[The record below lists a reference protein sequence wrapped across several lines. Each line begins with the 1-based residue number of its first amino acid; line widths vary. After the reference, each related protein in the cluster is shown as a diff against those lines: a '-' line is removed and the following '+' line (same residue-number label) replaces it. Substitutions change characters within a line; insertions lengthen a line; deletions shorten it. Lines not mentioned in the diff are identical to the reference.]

1 MILPHPDAFVWRDP
15 DMGVGLPGRAVRGP
29 ACHDAGVTEPVN
41 VTIEDGVAV
50 VRLDDGKAN
59 AVSHAVIDALHGA
72 LDQARADASA
82 VAIIGREGKFSAGFD
97 LSVMTQGADAT
108 RGLVG
113 EGGKLMMRVFTHPQP
128 VVAAV
133 TGHALAA
140 GALLCLACDTRI
152 GSADIPAK
160 IGLNETAIGMGLPWY
175 AIRLAEARLSMRYRQ
190 RAVLQAEIF
199 DMHGAL
205 DAGYLDELVPA
216 DSLADTAIDR
226 ARRLGALPATAHAFT
241 KARLRQSIADE
252 ILAGLDDDM
261 RQMVPPTPAS

>member
-1 MILPHPDAFVWRDP
+1 M
-15 DMGVGLPGRAVRGP
+15 
-29 ACHDAGVTEPVN
+29 TT
-41 VTIEDGVAV
+41 TIEDGVAV

-72 LDQARADASA
+72 LDRAEAEASA
-82 VAIIGREGKFSAGFD
+82 VAIVGRDGKFSAGFD

-113 EGGKLMMRVFTHPQP
+113 AGGRLVMRVFTHPQP

-175 AIRLAEARLSMRYRQ
+175 GVRLGEARLSKRHRQ
-190 RAVLQAEIF
+190 RSILQAEIY
-199 DMHGAL
+199 DMPGAL
-205 DAGYLDELVPA
+205 DAGYLDELVAA
-216 DSLADTAIDR
+216 DAVVDTAIER
-226 ARRLGALPATAHAFT
+226 ARQLGGLPGQAYAFT
-241 KARLRQSIADE
+241 KRRLRQAIADE
-252 ILAGLDDDM
+252 VLAGLDEDM
-261 RQMVPPTPAS
+261 STMVPPTP